1 MLIILEIPID
11 CAKMFSSSGYDVNN
25 IFSKC
30 LYCNRLFELL
40 CSFPSRS
47 LRLTFYLFFFFFLK
61 INQGKGD
68 KEIHFI
74 FYSFFF
80 FFYFSKK
87 LLKKGALWN
96 VSCYTGTYI
105 NHFGRFHY
113 TAYKIWLNYLLCHVS
128 KLLPGRGGEVF
139 HPRWIG

>member
-1 MLIILEIPID
+1 MKTTRLAGFKKKLGHRLHKRFIKGKSPFPHFFLFLFFFFHLHFEGNLFQYDVTWRWVLIILEIPID

-47 LRLTFYLFFFFFLK
+47 LRLTFYFYFYFFLK

-80 FFYFSKK
+80 FFLFFEK
-87 LLKKGALWN
+87 
-96 VSCYTGTYI
+96 TT
-105 NHFGRFHY
+105 
-113 TAYKIWLNYLLCHVS
+113 
-128 KLLPGRGGEVF
+128 
-139 HPRWIG
+139 